1 MTCII
6 AVRDKKNKVWLAGD
20 KMASNGISHYLVK
33 DPKVFQVGDFYF
45 GFTDSFYMGQLL
57 KYSFVP
63 PERQEGIS
71 DSQYLF
77 QDVRVALTNL
87 FDQNEFGIKDR
98 GTLDCPDLVFGEFLM
113 VYKERIFLV
122 QANMSFLEYDI
133 TTCGSGAQVAQGV
146 LLALME
152 NTDLSMEETLTKT
165 MDIVGRNCVG
175 VSKELDIIQCS

>member
-6 AVRDKKNKVWLAGD
+6 ALRDKENKVWLAGD
-20 KMASNGISHYLVK
+20 KMASNSFSHSLVK
-33 DPKVFQVGDFYF
+33 DPKVFKVGDFYF

-63 PERQEGIS
+63 PEKQEGIS

-98 GTLDCPDLVFGEFLM
+98 GTLECPDLVFGEFLM
-113 VYKERIFLV
+113 VYKGSIFLV
-122 QANMSFLEYDI
+122 QANMSFLEYDMA
-133 TTCGSGAQVAQGV
+133 TCGSGAQVAQGV
-146 LLALME
+146 LTALME
-152 NTDLSMEETLTKT
+152 NTDLSTEELLTKT
-165 MDIVGRNCVG
+165 MDIVSRNCVG
-175 VSKELDIIQCS
+175 VSKELDIILCS

>member
-20 KMASNGISHYLVK
+20 KMASNGVSHYLVK

-77 QDVRVALTNL
+77 QDVRVANNQLDDPFSEDKIRTITQSIVTFL
-87 FDQNEFGIKDR
+87 YDMSKRR
-98 GTLDCPDLVFGEFLM
+98 GKLGTYCCLDLVSYM
-113 VYKERIFLV
+113 
-122 QANMSFLEYDI
+122 N
-133 TTCGSGAQVAQGV
+133 QVP
-146 LLALME
+146 E
-152 NTDLSMEETLTKT
+152 P
-165 MDIVGRNCVG
+165 
-175 VSKELDIIQCS
+175 DIIIQYVDQCMRIRY

>member
-1 MTCII
+1 
-6 AVRDKKNKVWLAGD
+6 
-20 KMASNGISHYLVK
+20 MASNGISHYLVK

-165 MDIVGRNCVG
+165 MDIVNRNCVG
-175 VSKELDIIQCS
+175 VSKELDIIQCSQATPK